1 MEQFFIYML
10 QVNISLMVACLVY
23 YFLLRNLTFFKLNR
37 YYLIASIVLSAIVP
51 YAVQQISFT
60 DPSISGTINAY
71 APNWQ
76 AVQHN
81 IKTVSI
87 NPQYTWKDLLLIAY
101 WIGVASMA
109 SLFIIQ
115 IWSLFKIHK
124 LAKNSEINPD
134 IFIST
139 ASIHPF
145 SFLKNIYI
153 NPSKHS
159 DEDIDTI
166 IHHERIHT
174 NGWHSLDLILAE
186 VNKIFFW
193 FNPGAWFM
201 KLAITENLEFIA
213 DQLVLQ
219 KGNDKKQYQYQL
231 LKALVNKNVLNN
243 SIANQFS
250 FIQLKNRIKMMNK
263 KNSAAYNRL
272 RYALTI
278 PMLAVVSLL
287 FANKTAEVA
296 SIKEAFKYMITQDT
310 IIKTAKTYTHIKV
323 IENDKVHIATA
334 YDEKGKEIS
343 KIDLRKANKEE
354 IAAWDKKYGRI
365 MNPAPPKAPRQPKQP
380 VEPVEPIEGIAEL
393 PAMPP
398 IPSMPEMNI
407 NIENEDEEGV
417 SYDAKGYS
425 YHYNNDCNCSEKDAE
440 ATIQNYNKSA
450 HENFIKMQAKQAKLN
465 GKMMQKSLKYQAEIQ
480 KQVMA
485 YKDQELAAQMKELAK
500 QQAEL
505 AKLQAEL
512 AKQQAALML
521 KVQKKSNGKSN
532 QNIEVINEDAEDNGD

>member
-1 MEQFFIYML
+1 MEKFFIYML

-23 YFLLRNLTFFKLNR
+23 FLLLRNLTFFKLNR
-37 YYLIASIVLSAIVP
+37 YYLIASIILSATVP
-51 YAVQQISFT
+51 YFMQQIAFENQ
-60 DPSISGTINAY
+60 SITNTIDNYGLDWNAM
-71 APNWQ
+71 Q
-76 AVQHN
+76 QN
-81 IKTVSI
+81 IKATCAST
-87 NPQYTWKDLLLIAY
+87 QYTWKDWLLIGY
-101 WIGVASMA
+101 WIGVSSM
-109 SLFIIQ
+109 SIMFLMQ
-115 IWSLFKIHK
+115 IWSLFRIHK
-124 LAKNSEINPD
+124 LAKSNDINPD
-134 IFIST
+134 IFLSD
-139 ASIHPF
+139 AAIHPF

-153 NPSKHS
+153 NPNRHS
-159 DEDIDTI
+159 NEDMDTI

-174 NGWHSLDLILAE
+174 KGWHSLDIILAE
-186 VNKIFFW
+186 INKIFFW

-263 KNSAAYNRL
+263 KHSPSYNRL

-278 PMLAVVSLL
+278 PMLAIVSLL
-287 FANKTAEVA
+287 FANKTTEVA

-310 IIKTAKTYTHIKV
+310 VVKTAKTYTHIKV
-323 IENDKVHIATA
+323 IENDKMHVAMA

-354 IAAWDKKYGRI
+354 IAAWDKKYGKI
-365 MNPAPPKAPRQPKQP
+365 MPPAPPRAPRQPKQP
-380 VEPVEPIEGIAEL
+380 SEPVEPIDEMAEL

-398 IPSMPEMNI
+398 IPEMNI
-407 NIENEDEEGV
+407 TIENEDEEGV
-417 SYDAKGYS
+417 SYDAEGYS
-425 YHYNNDCNCSEKDAE
+425 YHYDSDCNCNEKDVAS
-440 ATIQNYNKSA
+440 TLHNYNKAA
-450 HENFIKMQAKQAKLN
+450 HENFIKMQEKQAKLN
-465 GKMMQKSLKYQAEIQ
+465 EKMMQKSLKYQEKIQ

-485 YKDQELAAQMKELAK
+485 YKDQELTTQMKLLSK

-505 AKLQAEL
+505 AKLQTEL
-512 AKQQAALML
+512 AKQQAELVL
-521 KVQKKSNGKSN
+521 KAQKKIKGKSN
-532 QNIEVINEDAEDNGD
+532 QNIEIINEDAEDDGN